1 MNNYLIALFC
11 SVSISIGQILFKLSA
26 DSAKNSGSFLLIKPL
41 SLFMIAIIIY
51 GMTSITWIWIL
62 GRVELSKVYP
72 FMALAFLFVPL
83 FSYYIFNEK
92 FSAHYILGVLLII
105 IGVIFTKT

>member
-11 SVSISIGQILFKLSA
+11 SISIAIGQILFKLSA
-26 DSAKNSGSFLLIKPL
+26 DSAKDSGTFFSIKPL
-41 SLFMIAIIIY
+41 SFFMIAIIIY

-62 GRVELSKVYP
+62 GKVELSKAYP

-83 FSYYIFNEK
+83 ISYYVFNEK
-92 FSAHYILGVLLII
+92 LTSHYILGVLLIV